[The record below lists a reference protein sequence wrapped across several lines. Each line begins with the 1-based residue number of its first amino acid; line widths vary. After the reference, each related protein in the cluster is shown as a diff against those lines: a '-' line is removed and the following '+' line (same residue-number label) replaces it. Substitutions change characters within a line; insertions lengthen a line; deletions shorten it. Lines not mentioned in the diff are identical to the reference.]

1 MFSCKEARF
10 SSNELWSLH
19 LEEQKRHFYF
29 ADAHTNQQG
38 AAAAISLRS
47 YAQTEQYSICQ
58 PGYGFNTIYE
68 KVSFFF

>member
-1 MFSCKEARF
+1 
-10 SSNELWSLH
+10 LH